1 MKIGIIGL
9 GLIGGSFAKAW
20 KQAGYTVMVKDI
32 DANIEQFAVLSHAAD
47 GILNDAEISVC
58 DCILLAQY
66 PAGVSAFLEES
77 SSKIKKGSLVL
88 DCTGVKRSICKL
100 GFEAAAKHDFHFIGG
115 HPMAGLQFSGFTYAY
130 AALFQ
135 NTCMILVPKP
145 DEDVFVLKRISDLMH
160 DAGFSSIT
168 VTTAEEHDKRI
179 AFTSQLA
186 HVVSNA
192 YVKSPNAAC
201 HKGFSAGSYRD
212 LTRVAYLNET
222 MWSELFLENR
232 DHLGD
237 EIDALIQSLE
247 KYREALRNNDGERL
261 KDLLKEGRLCKER
274 IDFQ

>member
-1 MKIGIIGL
+1 MNIGIIGL

-20 KQAGYTVMVKDI
+20 KLAGYTVFGHDT
-32 DANIEQFAVLSHAAD
+32 DTGTEQFAKLGHAID
-47 GILNDAEISVC
+47 ESLNDTNISEC

-66 PAGVSAFLEES
+66 PAGAAEFLDTC
-77 SSKIKKGSLVL
+77 SSKIKKGALVV
-88 DCTGVKRSICKL
+88 DCTGVKRNICMH
-100 GFEAAAKHDFHFIGG
+100 GFQAASTHDFHFIGG
-115 HPMAGLQFSGFTYAY
+115 HPMAGLQFSGLKYAS

-135 NTCMILVPKP
+135 NACMILVPKP
-145 DEDVFVLKRISDLMH
+145 DEDVFVLKRANDLMH
-160 DAGFSSIT
+160 DAGFSSVT
-168 VTTAEEHDKRI
+168 VTTPEEHDKRI

-192 YVKSPNAAC
+192 YVKSPNAAH

-232 DHLGD
+232 DNLGE
-237 EIDALIQSLE
+237 EIDALISSLLQ
-247 KYREALRNNDGERL
+247 YREALRNNDRERL
-261 KDLLKEGRLCKER
+261 TELLKEGRLCKER